1 MRHIGKLSSILALG
15 WLLCC
20 LPVSAQ
26 TRLATASLHQ
36 ETKPA
41 RLSKDQKGLQATLN
55 PETKIKLLSFRKLT
69 EQDIRSQAKSDNIET
84 ILNEDFSLFTA
95 GSEDAPDTTP
105 IVSDYVL
112 DENLTHEPGYT
123 GGDIYQAGGVCLLGK
138 EGYFWGGYINTPV
151 KEYTGI
157 ITLTFK
163 AKAVYNNKSNV
174 MISFIDDPWAN
185 FPVSVTEIDYY
196 SLDMDSSDGWQN
208 YEYVFLV
215 DYLGTCALQFNTYD
229 AIMLDDIVL
238 TRPAEWIATPDTK
251 PADQFTL
258 NGFRANWHPVPNA
271 DEYILNLYKEQ
282 PLSNQDASIIA
293 DFEDGQLPNGFSVSD
308 GWEIVD
314 GEGVDGSKALCLDM
328 EGDSIL
334 LPFNGGRYTSLKF
347 HYKYVPDSSY
357 FTSEFGFY
365 FHNGDAWSSGGS
377 FYDLSC
383 DYELDYETFEVTYD
397 SISENNAQPIPDN
410 LTDAYECYQV
420 YFKLRNMDGPAKLYI
435 DNIEIETTPPTEKV
449 MMEEDLTVKDT
460 FFVFEGMD
468 DATAEY
474 YYTVTGRNSTM
485 TGSESNRVHAFGV
498 AAPTATA
505 ATDIDTNGPFTANW
519 QSVPKA
525 ATYAANLYRME
536 TLGKDAPAWVILQ
549 DDFSKVE
556 SEAAPDAAE
565 TLGNTETSYL
575 DEYTAVPGWTGFDNI
590 IANGMLGFT
599 EYGEM
604 LTPLLDLSNN
614 GGKYRITITAQCPW
628 GLEYG
633 ETLAVQGNTQY
644 GIIDF
649 NTNDTVTATFE
660 FSDGTEATSIYLYN
674 LYGMDVLIDE
684 ITIEQD
690 LVAGDEVF
698 TPVAIH
704 ENLAADVLSYRF
716 EDFDRPDP
724 NATYAYRVF
733 ATYDKW
739 GNFYQGMPSEP
750 VVINYPVDTTL
761 PECPMP
767 TNLRVED
774 ITTNSARLLWDA
786 DQENTSF
793 NLRYRKADAQ
803 NWTNASELHENQHE
817 ITNLESNTAYVWT
830 VMAACSEGR
839 YSGWATENEFTTQ
852 DVANESL
859 DKAGLFVTTGENRI
873 NVMNPSALNIDRVRV
888 YTLSGSLAHDFA
900 IRSNGNVLLTIG
912 LSMQVAVVEVLADG
926 QVFRFKVMLP

>member
-20 LPVSAQ
+20 LPVAAQ

-36 ETKPA
+36 ENMPKRIQTDLP
-41 RLSKDQKGLQATLN
+41 DIQN
-55 PETKIKLLSFRKLT
+55 PNPKIKLLSFRKLT
-69 EQDIRSQAKSDNIET
+69 QQDIRSQAKSANTET

-95 GSEDAPDTTP
+95 GSEDAPDFTP

-123 GGDIYQAGGVCLLGK
+123 GGDIYQAGGICLLGK
-138 EGYFWGGYINTPV
+138 EDYFWGGYINTPV

-174 MISFIDDPWAN
+174 HISFIDDPWAN
-185 FPVSVTEIDYY
+185 YPASVTETGYY
-196 SLDMDSSDGWQN
+196 SLDMDSSDGWQS

-215 DYLGTCALQFNTYD
+215 DYLETCALQFNTYD

-271 DEYILNLYKEQ
+271 DEYLLNIYKEA
-282 PLSNQDASIIA
+282 PTSEEETSMFF
-293 DFEDGQLPNGFSVSD
+293 DFEDGQLPEGFRGNGLEFV
-308 GWEIVD
+308 E
-314 GEGVDGSKALCLDM
+314 GEGVDGSMAICLDAD
-328 EGDSIL
+328 GDSL
-334 LPFNGGRYTSLKF
+334 VLPYNGGRYTILKI
-347 HYKYVPDSSY
+347 HYKYVPDSSHY
-357 FTSEFGFY
+357 TAELGIY
-365 FHNGDAWSSGGS
+365 FHDGNAWSSGGT
-377 FYDLSC
+377 FYDLHC
-383 DYELDYETFEVTYD
+383 DYEIDYETFEITYD
-397 SISENNAQPIPDN
+397 SIKEVDDQVLPSMFTAAEQ
-410 LTDAYECYQV
+410 YYQV
-420 YFKLRNMDGPAKLYI
+420 YFKLRNMDGPAKIYI
-435 DNIEIETTPPTEKV
+435 DNIEIETTQPTEKV
-449 MMEEDLTVKDT
+449 MVRENMPVKDT
-460 FFVFEGMD
+460 FYIFTEMD

-519 QSVPKA
+519 QAVPRA
-525 ATYAANLYRME
+525 ATYAANLYQME
-536 TLGKDAPAWVILQ
+536 TLEKDIPAWVILH
-549 DDFSKVE
+549 DDFSKVD
-556 SEAAPDAAE
+556 SEAPADEAE
-565 TLGNTETSYL
+565 PIGNTETTYL
-575 DEYTAVPGWTGFDNI
+575 DNYTSVPGWTGFDNI
-590 IANGMLGFT
+590 LANGMLGFT
-599 EYGEM
+599 GYGEI

-614 GGKYRITITAQCPW
+614 GGKYRVTITAQCPW
-628 GLEYG
+628 GPEYG

-649 NTNDTVTATFE
+649 STNDTVTATFE

-684 ITIEQD
+684 IKIEQD

-704 ENLAADVLSYRF
+704 ENLVADVLSCRF

-750 VVINYPVDTTL
+750 IVINYPVDTTL
-761 PECPMP
+761 PECPVP

-774 ITTNSARLLWDA
+774 ITINSARLLWDA
-786 DQENTSF
+786 DAENTAF
-793 NLRYRKADAQ
+793 NLRFRQADA
-803 NWTNASELHENQHE
+803 SEWNNISDLTENE
-817 ITNLESNTAYVWT
+817 YALTDLDDNTAYVWT

-839 YSGWATENEFTTQ
+839 YSGWAAENEFSTPE
-852 DVANESL
+852 DAANDGL
-859 DKAGLFVTTGENRI
+859 DKAGLFVTAAKNQI
-873 NVMNPSALNIDRVRV
+873 NVLNPSALNIDRVRV

-900 IRSNGNVLLTIG
+900 IRSNGNVLLTTS
-912 LSMQVAVVEVLADG
+912 LQMQVAVVEVLANG
-926 QVFRFKVMLP
+926 QVFRFKVMIP

>member
-1 MRHIGKLSSILALG
+1 MRHIGKPSSILALG
-15 WLLCC
+15 WILCC

-26 TRLATASLHQ
+26 TRLATASPHQ
-36 ETKPA
+36 ENMPKRIQTDLP
-41 RLSKDQKGLQATLN
+41 DIQN
-55 PETKIKLLSFRKLT
+55 PNPKIKLLSFRKLT
-69 EQDIRSQAKSDNIET
+69 EQDIKGQAKSDNIET

-95 GSEDAPDTTP
+95 GSEDAPDFTP

-138 EGYFWGGYINTPV
+138 EDYMWGGYINTPV

-163 AKAVYNNKSNV
+163 AKAVYNNKGNV
-174 MISFIDDPWAN
+174 NISFIDDPWAN
-185 FPVSVTEIDYY
+185 YPVSVTETGYY
-196 SLDMDSSDGWQN
+196 SLDMDSSDGWQS

-215 DYLGTCALQFNTYD
+215 DYLETCALQFNTYD

-271 DEYILNLYKEQ
+271 DEYLLNIYKEA
-282 PLSNQDASIIA
+282 PTSEEETSMFF
-293 DFEDGQLPNGFSVSD
+293 DFEDGQLPEGFSGNGLEFV
-308 GWEIVD
+308 E
-314 GEGVDGSKALCLDM
+314 GEGVDGSMAICLDAD
-328 EGDSIL
+328 GDSL
-334 LPFNGGRYTSLKF
+334 VLPYNGGRYTILKI
-347 HYKYVPDSSY
+347 HYKYVPDSSHY
-357 FTSEFGFY
+357 TAQLGQY
-365 FHNGDAWSSGGS
+365 FHDGNAWSSGGT
-377 FYDLSC
+377 FYDLLC
-383 DYELDYETFEVTYD
+383 DYEINYETFEITYD
-397 SISENNAQPIPDN
+397 SIKEVDDQVLPSMFTAAEQ
-410 LTDAYECYQV
+410 YYQV
-420 YFKLRNMDGPAKLYI
+420 YFKLRDMDGPAKIYI
-435 DNIEIETTPPTEKV
+435 DNIEIETTQPTEKV
-449 MMEEDLTVKDT
+449 MVKENMPVKDT
-460 FFVFEGMD
+460 FYMFTEMD

-485 TGSESNRVHAFGV
+485 TGPESNRVHAFGV

-536 TLGKDAPAWVILQ
+536 TLGKDVPAWVILQ

-565 TLGNTETSYL
+565 QVGNTETSYL
-575 DEYTAVPGWTGFDNI
+575 DEYTTVPGWTGFDNI

-599 EYGEM
+599 ESGEM

-614 GGKYRITITAQCPW
+614 GGKYRVTITAQCPW

-644 GIIDF
+644 GRIDF
-649 NTNDTVTATFE
+649 TSNDTVTATFE

-704 ENLAADVLSYRF
+704 ENLTADVLSYRF

-761 PECPMP
+761 PECPVP

-774 ITTNSARLLWDA
+774 ITINSARLLWDA
-786 DQENTSF
+786 DAENTAF
-793 NLRYRKADAQ
+793 NLRFRQADA
-803 NWTNASELHENQHE
+803 SEWNNVSDLTENE
-817 ITNLESNTAYVWT
+817 YALTGLDDNTAYVWT
-830 VMAACSEGR
+830 VMASCSEGR
-839 YSGWATENEFTTQ
+839 YSGWAAENEFSTPE
-852 DVANESL
+852 DAANDSR
-859 DKAGLFVTTGENRI
+859 DNAGLFVTAAKNQI
-873 NVMNPSALNIDRVRV
+873 NVLNPSALNIDRVRV
-888 YTLSGSLAHDFA
+888 YTLRGSLAHDFA
-900 IRSNGNVLLTIG
+900 ILSNGNVLLTTG

-926 QVFRFKVMLP
+926 QVSRFKVMLP

>member
-15 WLLCC
+15 WILCC

-26 TRLATASLHQ
+26 TRLATASPHQ
-36 ETKPA
+36 ENMPKRIQTDLP
-41 RLSKDQKGLQATLN
+41 DIQN
-55 PETKIKLLSFRKLT
+55 PNPKIKLLSFRKLT
-69 EQDIRSQAKSDNIET
+69 EQDIKGQAKSDNIET

-95 GSEDAPDTTP
+95 GSEDAPDFTP

-174 MISFIDDPWAN
+174 KISFIDDPWASY
-185 FPVSVTEIDYY
+185 PVSVTETGYY
-196 SLDMDSSDGWQN
+196 SLDMDSSDGWQS

-215 DYLGTCALQFNTYD
+215 DYLETCALQFNTYD

-271 DEYILNLYKEQ
+271 DEYLLNIYKEA
-282 PLSNQDASIIA
+282 PTSEEETSMFF
-293 DFEDGQLPNGFSVSD
+293 DFEDGQLPEGFRGNGLEFV
-308 GWEIVD
+308 E
-314 GEGVDGSKALCLDM
+314 GEGVDGSMAICLDAD
-328 EGDSIL
+328 GDSL
-334 LPFNGGRYTSLKF
+334 VLPYNGGRYTILKI
-347 HYKYVPDSSY
+347 HYKYVPDSSHY
-357 FTSEFGFY
+357 TAELGIY
-365 FHNGDAWSSGGS
+365 FHDGNAWSSGGT
-377 FYDLSC
+377 FYDLHC
-383 DYELDYETFEVTYD
+383 DYEIDYETFEITYD
-397 SISENNAQPIPDN
+397 SIKEVDDQVLPSTFTAAEQ
-410 LTDAYECYQV
+410 YYQV
-420 YFKLRNMDGPAKLYI
+420 YFKLRNMDGPAKIYI
-435 DNIEIETTPPTEKV
+435 DNIEIETTQPTEKV
-449 MMEEDLTVKDT
+449 MVRENMPVKDT
-460 FFVFEGMD
+460 FYIFTEMD
-468 DATAEY
+468 DAIAEY

-565 TLGNTETSYL
+565 TLGNTETTYL
-575 DEYTAVPGWTGFDNI
+575 DNYTSVPGWTGFDNI
-590 IANGMLGFT
+590 LANGMLGFT
-599 EYGEM
+599 GYGEI

-614 GGKYRITITAQCPW
+614 GGKYRVTITAQCPW

-644 GIIDF
+644 GRIDF
-649 NTNDTVTATFE
+649 TSNDTVTATFE

-684 ITIEQD
+684 IKIEQD

-704 ENLAADVLSYRF
+704 ENLVADVLSCRF

-803 NWTNASELHENQHE
+803 NWTNASELHENQYE
-817 ITNLESNTAYVWT
+817 ITNL
-830 VMAACSEGR
+830 
-839 YSGWATENEFTTQ
+839 
-852 DVANESL
+852 
-859 DKAGLFVTTGENRI
+859 
-873 NVMNPSALNIDRVRV
+873 
-888 YTLSGSLAHDFA
+888 LSQ
-900 IRSNGNVLLTIG
+900 IG
-912 LSMQVAVVEVLADG
+912 H
-926 QVFRFKVMLP
+926 